1 MWHNAA
7 KGQNYNLEKTL
18 QTQMMNLLK
27 IECFMPIIAIVKYRG
42 YELGRRIA
50 LLLKAKA
57 TLES

>member
-27 IECFMPIIAIVKYRG
+27 IDCFMPIIAIVKYRG
-42 YELGRRIA
+42 YELGRI
-50 LLLKAKA
+50 LFVI
-57 TLES
+57 